1 MPWVTSATNGNVF
14 EVADEDLARQLEAE
28 GHELHDTDPR
38 TKRAK
43 GAKASK

>member
-1 MPWVTSATNGNVF
+1 MAWVKSATNGNVF
-14 EVADEDLARQLEAE
+14 EVLDEDLVRQLEAA
-28 GHELHDTDPR
+28 GHEVHDTDPR